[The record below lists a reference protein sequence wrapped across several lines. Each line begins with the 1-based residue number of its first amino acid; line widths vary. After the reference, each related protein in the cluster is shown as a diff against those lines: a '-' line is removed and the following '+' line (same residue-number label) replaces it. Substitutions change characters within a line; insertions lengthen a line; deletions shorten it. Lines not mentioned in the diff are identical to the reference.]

1 MLNGFSKLYAM
12 TGYRLG
18 YVIAPEPF
26 MRSLQTLQQNF
37 FISANSFV
45 QWAALTALREARQ
58 EVEAMCEIYNER
70 RTLLLAGLRKLGFG
84 IEVEPTGAFYVLA
97 NAKAFC
103 TDSRSFAFE
112 ILEQAGVGTTPG
124 IDFGPNAEGYIR
136 FTYAN
141 SKENIEE
148 ALDRIGKFLESR

>member
-1 MLNGFSKLYAM
+1 
-12 TGYRLG
+12 
-18 YVIAPEPF
+18 
-26 MRSLQTLQQNF
+26 
-37 FISANSFV
+37 
-45 QWAALTALREARQ
+45 
-58 EVEAMCEIYNER
+58 MCEIYNER

-97 NAKAFC
+97 NAKGFC
-103 TDSRSFAFE
+103 TDSRLFAFE

-148 ALDRIGKFLESR
+148 ALERIGDFLERR